1 MSGHINIV
9 LPLDKLSLGSVEPE
23 ESSKIQIN
31 SLARDAL
38 CSEGFCV
45 IGGYMSPVNDAYKK
59 RPCRSSEFVMVDPWE
74 MNLYRTRSVQHEQG
88 IAFRKG
94 CHHQLSDSFNRPL
107 ELPTRIKARQ
117 SSLAGRGAASS
128 ATVPIVTV
136 HSLFHHSCICIQKS
150 LGLGLGRGKTL
161 RPIISRPS
169 LREIHGA
176 LHKGLST
183 HRGMLALNPS
193 ITVQEQSQWLYVVL
207 KTKPTHC
214 TEDVLSGDGLAL
226 LVVAAL
232 VGFASDEADEFGD
245 ALLDVLFGVVGDL
258 DMLRENP
265 SHYPSNVGNGH
276 ELVTLTDINWK

>member
-1 MSGHINIV
+1 MS
-9 LPLDKLSLGSVEPE
+9 
-23 ESSKIQIN
+23 
-31 SLARDAL
+31 DAL

-59 RPCRSSEFVMVDPWE
+59 RTNIKVVDELVPNQISSTRVRLSVKCLTADEVINYIKQHHLTPTPWSSGDLVAT
-74 MNLYRTRSVQHEQG
+74 NSQIPST
-88 IAFRKG
+88 
-94 CHHQLSDSFNRPL
+94 
-107 ELPTRIKARQ
+107 ARQ

-136 HSLFHHSCICIQKS
+136 YSLFHHSCICIQKS

-176 LHKGLST
+176 FHKGLST

-214 TEDVLSGDGLAL
+214 TEDVLGGDGLAL

-232 VGFASDEADEFGD
+232 VGFASDEADEFED
-245 ALLDVLFGVVGDL
+245 ALLDVLFGVIGDL
-258 DMLRENP
+258 GMLRENP
-265 SHYPSNVGNGH
+265 SHYPSNVGSGH
-276 ELVTLTDINWK
+276 ELVMLTDINWK

>member
-59 RPCRSSEFVMVDPWE
+59 RKFGICNGGSLGDQFNMSKGLHFARVVSE
-74 MNLYRTRSVQHEQG
+74 
-88 IAFRKG
+88 I
-94 CHHQLSDSFNRPL
+94 HQLSDSFNRPL

-169 LREIHGA
+169 LPEIHGA